1 MYAPLS
7 TAGSL
12 PLTIVLPLL
21 LAAGISGCDGGD
33 MPESKSTAHS
43 GNGDY
48 GFDAYGNPT
57 GDGVA
62 YDDGET
68 AVDSHLPVR
77 SPGNSTQ
84 RWDPPPMKVRPLSG
98 EARARQLRFIQMI
111 NREARRGGLDPAFVQ
126 AIVTIESV
134 YKHCVRSPAGA
145 VGLMQ
150 IMPATADGLRRY
162 TGITAATRCNPE
174 LNVRSGIAYFRQMT
188 WAKGNLQAMASGYNT
203 GPARAKALFLRNT
216 SSKYWAKPQPS
227 TSNGVPGPKWWG
239 GETYNYARKMA
250 GYYEL
255 YKANP
260 HLIGGGYS
268 NEPGASEC
276 YDRGLC

>member
-1 MYAPLS
+1 MFTPKS
-7 TAGSL
+7 QTSL
-12 PLTIVLPLL
+12 PLAFLFVLF
-21 LAAGISGCDGGD
+21 GGSISGCDGGD
-33 MPESKSTAHS
+33 TPASKSAGQS
-43 GNGDY
+43 GNGDH
-48 GFDAYGNPT
+48 GFDASGNPT
-57 GDGVA
+57 GDSIDYA
-62 YDDGET
+62 DADA

-77 SPGNSTQ
+77 SPNSTQ
-84 RWDPPPMKVRPLSG
+84 HWDPPPMRVKPLGG
-98 EARARQLRFIQMI
+98 EARSRQLRFIKMI

-126 AIVTIESV
+126 AIVTIEST
-134 YKHCVRSPAGA
+134 YKPCVSSPAGA

-150 IMPATADGLRRY
+150 IMPNTANGLRRY
-162 TGITAATRCNPE
+162 TGITAATRCNPD

-188 WAKGNLQAMASGYNT
+188 WARGNFQAMASGYNT

-216 SSKYWAKPQPS
+216 SSKYWRGAQPS
-227 TSNGVPGPKWWG
+227 TSNGVPSPKWWG

-260 HLIGGGYS
+260 HLIGLADSGP
-268 NEPGASEC
+268 EPSEC